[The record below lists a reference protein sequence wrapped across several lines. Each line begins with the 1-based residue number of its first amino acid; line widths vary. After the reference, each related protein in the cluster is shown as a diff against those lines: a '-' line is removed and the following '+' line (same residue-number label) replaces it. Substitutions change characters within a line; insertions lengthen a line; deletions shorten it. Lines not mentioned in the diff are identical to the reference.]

1 VSAAGTRSGR
11 FWIAVSVAVVLI
23 LLWLATLVRLPQ
35 RDPVSV
41 IEAPRASVGLVDPG
55 VIRGTMLR
63 DPTPLFLPTEFNS
76 SRKDFVSREPGSA
89 FAGFSWRHVFDESE
103 LVLHLPPA
111 TATPG
116 SPAEALSG
124 NPPGAPFLGFGRT
137 DLVVQPLA
145 PRGAY
150 VEIME
155 AGTGRR
161 VFGRAVLDAHPPAAA
176 AWKPMEFMAA
186 VDATGLVGPLVLTV
200 HSNVTEVDAYFGRY
214 LAETLRVG
222 QRLGPGFYRIS
233 VGP

>member
-1 VSAAGTRSGR
+1 VSAAGKRSGR
-11 FWIAVSVAVVLI
+11 LGAVAAVLGVLVI
-23 LLWLATLVRLPQ
+23 LWLATRVRLPEHV
-35 RDPVSV
+35 PVKSL
-41 IEAPRASVGLVDPG
+41 ETPGSSVGLVDPG
-55 VIRGTMLR
+55 VIKGTMLR
-63 DPTPLFLPTEFNS
+63 DPTPLFLPSEFNS

-103 LVLHLPPA
+103 LTLHLPAAAAVPS
-111 TATPG
+111 
-116 SPAEALSG
+116 SPAEALVG
-124 NPPGAPFLGFGRT
+124 DPPGTPFLGFGRH
-137 DLVVQPLA
+137 DLDVQPLV

-161 VFGRAVLDAHPPAAA
+161 VFGRAMADARPPSSAS
-176 AWKPMEFMAA
+176 WKPMEFMAA
-186 VDATGLVGPLVLTV
+186 VDASGLVGPLVLTV
-200 HSNVTEVDAYFGRY
+200 HSNVTEVDAYFGHY